1 MSNGNGH
8 HYSKFVWKD
17 WKAELALRA
26 CGWAARGM
34 WMDMLCLAHEG
45 TPVGYI
51 TLNGRVP
58 TLGELASMLGGN
70 AREVGKLLAELE
82 AAGVFSRTDEGVI
95 YCRRMVREAEADAA
109 AHAAWKAHGSN
120 GGNPAIIRGTVEKT
134 ERQRPYRRSDSP
146 QKTERIFQRDDGKC
160 HWCGV
165 QLIRENPA
173 HPHFFHVDHVVA
185 VRDGGGVEEDN
196 LVAACQACNMKRAR
210 HGNGTSDNNPPPIP
224 TARVGSVRQEPSSE
238 SRKEERLS
246 SSYLKGESLS
256 APVREA
262 EPPPPLEN
270 RANPPPTPEEIA
282 AVEATVAK
290 LTASL
295 TMRKSAPGKWQP
307 LSEAEQRAVAE
318 TLPRFTA
325 KPLSPE
331 QLAIRRRQAGYGP
344 AIPDRSQLRVVGG
357 S

>member
-1 MSNGNGH
+1 MPMTPADSDLRGMDWMPLFGSRLFT
-8 HYSKFVWKD
+8 SKF
-17 WKAELALRA
+17 
-26 CGWAARGM
+26 
-34 WMDMLCLAHEG
+34 
-45 TPVGYI
+45 
-51 TLNGRVP
+51 
-58 TLGELASMLGGN
+58 
-70 AREVGKLLAELE
+70 
-82 AAGVFSRTDEGVI
+82 
-95 YCRRMVREAEADAA
+95 A
-109 AHAAWKAHGSN
+109 AHAADAVFRAALRLWWAAWLQVPSASLPDDDAELCELAGLGRDRKQWAKMRAADALHGFVKCAD
-120 GGNPAIIRGTVEKT
+120 GRLYHPVLAPQAIVAWERRIKERERKRDYRG
-134 ERQRPYRRSDSP
+134 Q
-146 QKTERIFQRDDGKC
+146 
-160 HWCGV
+160 
-165 QLIRENPA
+165 
-173 HPHFFHVDHVVA
+173 HPPT
-185 VRDGGGVEEDN
+185 N
-196 LVAACQACNMKRAR
+196 
-210 HGNGTSDNNPPPIP
+210 GNGTYVPRDRTRDIP
-224 TARVGSVRQEPSSE
+224 RDGRRTSGGGPTQTGTVTED
-238 SRKEERLS
+238 S
-246 SSYLKGESLS
+246 SSFLDSGSKPRAY